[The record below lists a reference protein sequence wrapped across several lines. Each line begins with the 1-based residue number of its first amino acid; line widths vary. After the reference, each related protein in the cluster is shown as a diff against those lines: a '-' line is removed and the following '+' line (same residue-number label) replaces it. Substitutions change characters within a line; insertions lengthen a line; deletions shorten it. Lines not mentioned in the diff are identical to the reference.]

1 MAEELAEKT
10 EKNNL
15 NNNKKNKKNMF
26 KWMATMIIAVLLIF
40 GSVIGFNIFK
50 QHAIAEYMEH
60 FPVQKFPVTSLK
72 LEPETWYPKIKSIGL
87 IEPNQGVKLAAE
99 EPGKVVKI
107 NFDSGEEIKK
117 GDILISQ
124 DQTVEVA
131 NLEEAKAQMIFT
143 KSSYERMKRLIKT
156 GAISQE
162 QFDKSL
168 SDYQALKN
176 QILSLQATINRLN
189 ISAPFSGIAGIRNVY
204 LGQYLTS
211 GDAITHLEDLFIMRI
226 RFTVPQT
233 DFKKIYVGQDVAIK
247 VDAYPNTKFHGKIT
261 AIDSAVNP
269 QSGVFQAQASIPNSD
284 QKLRSG
290 MFAQIS
296 ISLPKEDNQIIIP
309 TTAINFALYGQSV
322 YIIEDSKDKSGKSTK
337 KVKQVVVTVA
347 DHQGDK
353 AKINSGLKA
362 NDTIVT
368 SGQVRLSNGSEV
380 KIVKSDTL
388 NPPKELP
395 RL

>member
-1 MAEELAEKT
+1 MADEMAEKIEKP
-10 EKNNL
+10 NNDS
-15 NNNKKNKKNMF
+15 KKSKKNMF
-26 KWMATMIIAVLLIF
+26 KWMAIMIIAAILIF
-40 GSVIGFNIFK
+40 GSVIGFNLFK
-50 QHAIAEYMEH
+50 QYEIQKYMEN

-87 IEPNQGVKLAAE
+87 IEPNQGVQLAAE
-99 EPGKVVKI
+99 EPGKVVEL
-107 NFDSGEEIKK
+107 NFDSGYQIKK
-117 GDILISQ
+117 GDILVKQ
-124 DQTVEVA
+124 DQSVEIA
-131 NLEEAKAQMIFT
+131 NLEQAKAEMIFT
-143 KSSYERMKRLIKT
+143 KSSYERMARLIKT

-162 QFDKSL
+162 QYDKSL
-168 SDYQALKN
+168 SNYQALQN

-204 LGQYLTS
+204 LGQYLNS
-211 GDAITHLEDLFIMRI
+211 GDTITHLEDLSIMKI

-233 DFKKIYVGQDVAIK
+233 DFKKIYVGQDVEIT
-247 VDAYPNTKFHGKIT
+247 VDAYPKTKFHGKIT

-269 QSGVFQAQASIPNSD
+269 KSGVFQAQASIPNSD
-284 QKLRSG
+284 RKLRSG

-296 ISLPKEDNQIIIP
+296 ISLPKEENQIVIP
-309 TTAINFALYGQSV
+309 ITAINFALYGQSV
-322 YIIEDSKDKSGKSTK
+322 YIIEDSKNKSGQPTK
-337 KVKQVVVTVA
+337 KVKQVVVTVG
-347 DHQGDK
+347 DRQGDK
-353 AKINSGLKA
+353 AKISSGLKA
-362 NDTIVT
+362 NENIVT